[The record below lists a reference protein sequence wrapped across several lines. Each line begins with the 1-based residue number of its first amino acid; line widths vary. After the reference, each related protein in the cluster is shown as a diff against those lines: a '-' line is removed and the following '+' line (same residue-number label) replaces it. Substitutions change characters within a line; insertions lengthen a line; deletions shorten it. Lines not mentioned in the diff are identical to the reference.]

1 MSKSIVVDRV
11 KVVAEMARQNL
22 TTEELSLKAGVGR
35 NAIWKMRKGQ
45 PVWRTTAGHVAA
57 SLGVSVE
64 YLEGKRTVKRY
75 KVYVYNAADRF
86 WDCYEVLADDPVD
99 ARNVAVQRLI
109 DETGHGLD
117 VYEVADV
124 CEIKD

>member
-57 SLGVSVE
+57 ALGVSMV
-64 YLEGKRTVKRY
+64 YLEGRRAVKRY

-86 WDCYEVLADDPVD
+86 WDCYEVPAEDPVD
-99 ARNVAVQRLI
+99 ARNVAV
-109 DETGHGLD
+109 
-117 VYEVADV
+117 
-124 CEIKD
+124 

>member
-35 NAIWKMRKGQ
+35 SAIWKMRKGQ

-57 SLGVSVE
+57 ALGVSMV
-64 YLEGKRTVKRY
+64 YLEGRRAVKRY

-86 WDCYEVLADDPVD
+86 WDCYEVPAEDPVD

-117 VYEVADV
+117 VYELADV
-124 CEIKD
+124 CEVKE

>member
-57 SLGVSVE
+57 ALGVSMV
-64 YLEGKRTVKRY
+64 YLEGRRAVKRY

-86 WDCYEVLADDPVD
+86 WDCYEVPAEDPVD

-117 VYEVADV
+117 VYELADV
-124 CEIKD
+124 CEVKE

>member
-11 KVVAEMARQNL
+11 KVITEMARQNL
-22 TTEELSLKAGVGR
+22 AGEELAQKSGVGR

-57 SLGVSVE
+57 ALGVSVE
-64 YLEGKRTVKRY
+64 YLEGKRVVKRY
-75 KVYVYNAADRF
+75 KVYVYNTADKF
-86 WDCYEVLADDPVD
+86 WDCYEVLAEDPVD

-109 DETGHGLD
+109 GETGHGLD
-117 VYEVADV
+117 VYEVSDV
-124 CEIKD
+124 CEVKE